1 MLHQMIRP
9 AAVRYAESV
18 PGQKTGEY
26 SVVPI
31 RQVLGR
37 DIIPRVVTGLI
48 GVPII
53 LFLTYVGAPL
63 FNLGASLLGLL
74 GGLELAHMIRPAQP
88 LMTLLVTVAIVM
100 IATAV
105 WSNTLPIAL
114 VVLLVFII
122 VGLIDSIRQR
132 RNFLR
137 DYSYALGGALYVG
150 LSMGLL
156 SLIRADANGMLLIYM
171 LLINNWFTDSFAMI
185 GGRLWGKHKL
195 APTISPAKTIEGAA
209 FGMTMGF
216 IGGFTL
222 GLAGGLP
229 LRTALVANIFVA
241 IATLA
246 GDLIESL
253 VKRHLHVKDSGSILP
268 GHGGILDRVDGTL
281 LAAPTLFL
289 VLTLLG

>member
-105 WSNTLPIAL
+105 WSNMLPIAL
-114 VVLLVFII
+114 VVLLVFVI